1 MHLNTQPLLRHA
13 SFTHTQAFFICP
25 RCKLRCLFCADRNSP
40 DKSSPRR
47 SGTPSSN
54 KAHPSPFSSPPHPPP
69 PSNNKSNNKPTLN
82 NALIIVEGMSDKH
95 AVLRAVN
102 ADIFVLNSAT
112 KSTNTHVI
120 TQLQDLLAS
129 RPNTA
134 VVILTDPDV
143 AGRQARNALN
153 NTFNSSCWHAFIP
166 TIAATAQLDVRQK
179 QAGDIGV
186 EHASV
191 EAIRWALKQARKS
204 SLGRS
209 EFTKDFIQ
217 SLGLVSS
224 YDASLPAGDAA
235 KRRFLVCNYMGLG
248 ECNGKQL
255 LRQLNDYGFT
265 KDDLAEALTWA
276 EERIVTDQ
284 G

>member
-1 MHLNTQPLLRHA
+1 
-13 SFTHTQAFFICP
+13 
-25 RCKLRCLFCADRNSP
+25 
-40 DKSSPRR
+40 
-47 SGTPSSN
+47 
-54 KAHPSPFSSPPHPPP
+54 
-69 PSNNKSNNKPTLN
+69 
-82 NALIIVEGMSDKH
+82 MSDKH

-129 RPNTA
+129 RLSNTTI
-134 VVILTDPDV
+134 VILTDPDV

-153 NTFNSSCWHAFIP
+153 NTLDGSCWHAFIP
-166 TIAATAQLDVRQK
+166 TITATAQLAIGQK

-191 EAIRWALKQARKS
+191 EAIRWALERARKS
-204 SLGRS
+204 SLGRL
-209 EFTKDFIQ
+209 EFTREFIQ

-224 YDASLPAGDAA
+224 HDASSPAGDAA
-235 KRRFLVCNYMGLG
+235 KRRFLVCSYMGLG

-265 KDDLAEALTWA
+265 KDDLAEALKWA
-276 EERIVTDQ
+276 EDRIATDQ
-284 G
+284 GG